1 MSVGEG
7 CKRETRGAYLRGQGW
22 RKREGRGVGEGRDG
36 VREDGV
42 RDGKE
47 AKVVQRGAGYV
58 QRKAHTNNHKRID
71 ETWQVS

>member
-1 MSVGEG
+1 MSVREG
-7 CKRETRGAYLRGQGW
+7 CKREERSVR
-22 RKREGRGVGEGRDG
+22 EGRDG

-58 QRKAHTNNHKRID
+58 QRKAHTNNHRED
-71 ETWQVS
+71 GVREVA

>member
-1 MSVGEG
+1 MCV
-7 CKRETRGAYLRGQGW
+7 
-22 RKREGRGVGEGRDG
+22 REGRDGVREDG

-58 QRKAHTNNHKRID
+58 QRNFLKCTHQQPQKN
-71 ETWQVS
+71 

>member
-1 MSVGEG
+1 MAQERREAR
-7 CKRETRGAYLRGQGW
+7 KREQGW
-22 RKREGRGVGEGRDG
+22 RKREGRGVREGRDG
-36 VREDGV
+36 VREDGA

-58 QRKAHTNNHKRID
+58 QRNAHTNNHKRID